1 MLTSNN
7 NISNAL
13 FIFILRHG
21 DDRLMLGNRIAE
33 WCGHGPIL
41 EEDLA
46 LTNLSLDFLG
56 QSVLWL
62 NYAGMVEGKGRTED
76 DLAYLRKEMDF
87 TNLLL
92 TELAND
98 DFAHTITRQ
107 FFFDVYDYLFYNELK
122 NSKDE
127 TLAAIAAKSL
137 KESAYH
143 LRHSSE
149 WVLRLGDGTDK
160 SHQKISDAV
169 DNLWMYTGEMFVT
182 DDVDNLLIKEGI
194 GVDFEALKPAW
205 YDNISKIFAEA
216 TLQVPKLDAFMQ
228 SGGRKGIHTENLGFI
243 LSDMQYLR
251 RLYPDAKW

>member
-1 MLTSNN
+1 
-7 NISNAL
+7 
-13 FIFILRHG
+13 
-21 DDRLMLGNRIAE
+21 MLGNRIAE

-56 QSVLWL
+56 QSLLWL
-62 NYAGMVEGKGRTED
+62 NYAGKIEGIGRTED

-92 TELAND
+92 TEQAND

-127 TLAAIAAKSL
+127 TFAAIAAKSL

-149 WVLRLGDGTDK
+149 WVLRLGDGTET

-169 DNLWMYTGEMFVT
+169 DSLWMYTGEMFVA
-182 DDVDNLLIKEGI
+182 DEVDNLLIKEGI
-194 GVDFEALKPAW
+194 GVDIEALKPTW
-205 YDNISKIFAEA
+205 YDNISKVMTEA
-216 TLQVPKLDAFMQ
+216 TLQVPNLDAFMQ